1 MKKVIVLLLALV
13 LVLTITACGCKHEW
27 LAATCENP
35 KTCEL
40 CGETEGEAKGHSMVE
55 ATCEEAKHCE
65 NCNLVEGEPL
75 GHTWLE
81 ATTEAPK
88 TCETCGATEGERII
102 TDERFTTAATKELQ
116 GKWVMEVPMTAEL
129 MGVEDFPEG
138 ASINFIML
146 LGNEGSANFSI
157 EVTDGFHDALKQF
170 TVDSMYAELAAQGMD
185 AETADAA
192 FADVYGMTIQEYV
205 EEELSA
211 IDMNQLFDAIFSA
224 IDLGGVYYVEEDMIY
239 TASNWEAPM
248 DASEYTLEGDTL
260 KIADLAEDL
269 GMDLS
274 FVRAAE

>member
-1 MKKVIVLLLALV
+1 MKKITALLLALV
-13 LVLTITACGCKHEW
+13 LVLAMTACGCKHEW

-81 ATTEAPK
+81 ATTEAPQ

-102 TDERFTTAATKELQ
+102 TDERFTTAATKDLQ
-116 GKWVMEVPMTAEL
+116 GKWVMEVPISAEL
-129 MGVEDFPEG
+129 MGVEGFPEG
-138 ASINFIML
+138 AAINFIML
-146 LGNEGSANFSI
+146 LGNEGSADFSI
-157 EVTDGFHDALKQF
+157 EVTDGFNDALAQF
-170 TVDSMYAELAAQGMD
+170 TVDSLYAEFAAQGMD

-192 FADVYGMTIQEYV
+192 FADAYGMTIQEYV
-205 EEELSA
+205 EEELSVV
-211 IDMNQLFDAIFSA
+211 DMNQLFAAIFSA
-224 IDLGGVYYVEEDMIY
+224 IDLGGVYYVEDGMIY
-239 TASNWEAPM
+239 TASDWEAPM
-248 DASEYTLEGDTL
+248 DGSEYVLEGDTL
-260 KIADLAEDL
+260 KIADLAEEL